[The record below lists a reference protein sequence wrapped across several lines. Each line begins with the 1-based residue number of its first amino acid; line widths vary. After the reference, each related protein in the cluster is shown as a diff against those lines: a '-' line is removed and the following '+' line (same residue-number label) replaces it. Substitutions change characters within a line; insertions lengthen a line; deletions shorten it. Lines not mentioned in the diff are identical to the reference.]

1 MNIMWSKAP
10 EQQVNGPCGK
20 CFFDICSMRGES
32 PPILEYYSATSRAEV
47 ESAFKSYFTKKLGVV
62 G

>member
-10 EQQVNGPCGK
+10 EQQLSEPWGK
-20 CFFDICSMRGES
+20 CFFEISSMTGES

-47 ESAFKSYFTKKLGVV
+47 ESAFNSYLKKN
-62 G
+62 